1 MKITHRLLLPVAALV
16 ASATLATA
24 QDPNAPKP
32 RPEGDRS
39 RGFTMD
45 EYRQRMAERL
55 KTSMK
60 VSDEEWAVLQPLI
73 EKVNTKRMEA
83 GGRGG
88 FGGPGGPGGPGGAAL
103 GVRDGGGGGFGGPG
117 GDRRGGDRP
126 PGGAPSGGGTPGA
139 GDQNRGGSPESQ
151 ALRTALESESTPV
164 EDLKAKLNAVR
175 EVRKKAAAEIEAARA
190 ELQKVVNVRQEAV
203 LVAMGVL
210 E

>member
-32 RPEGDRS
+32 RPEGDRG

-88 FGGPGGPGGPGGAAL
+88 FGGPGGP
-103 GVRDGGGGGFGGPG
+103 GGPG